1 MIRLIEKDCRELESI
16 CSYDVFGT
24 RIKAYFDTYKADFDF
39 LKVWLQ
45 LDENENPTAAI
56 SLMDSDMTLTCSEKA
71 DFEELEFFVKMT
83 NYSSLQCN
91 RNALKKLNLS
101 ESIWGYVVEYKE
113 LMPVE
118 SDLIS
123 FDIDYKEM
131 YSLISGVKL
140 LGVGDYLPWLSDIS
154 YRVNHG
160 TAITASIKQEGK
172 LSACAAALFITENAA
187 LLGAVATNPQRR
199 GKGFGGK
206 LVKTLGN
213 KMLNENKRVELLC
226 KNDSIVEFYKSIGFI
241 IKDEWAINN
250 PQ

>member
-16 CSYDVFGT
+16 CSFDVFGT
-24 RIKAYFDTYKADFDF
+24 RIKAYFDTYKANFDF
-39 LKVWLQ
+39 LKVWIQ
-45 LDENENPTAAI
+45 LDESEKPTAAI
-56 SLMDSDMTLTCSEKA
+56 SLMDADMTLTCCDNA
-71 DFEELEFFVKMT
+71 DFEELEFFIKMT
-83 NYSSLQCN
+83 AYASLQCS
-91 RNALKKLNLS
+91 RDALKKLNLK

-113 LMPVE
+113 IQPVE

-140 LGVGDYLPWLSDIS
+140 LGVGEYLPWLSDIS

-160 TAITASIKQEGK
+160 TAIPAAIIENSK

-199 GKGFGGK
+199 GKGFGGM

-213 KMLNENKRVELLC
+213 KMLEENKRVELLC

-241 IKDEWAINN
+241 VKGEWAINS